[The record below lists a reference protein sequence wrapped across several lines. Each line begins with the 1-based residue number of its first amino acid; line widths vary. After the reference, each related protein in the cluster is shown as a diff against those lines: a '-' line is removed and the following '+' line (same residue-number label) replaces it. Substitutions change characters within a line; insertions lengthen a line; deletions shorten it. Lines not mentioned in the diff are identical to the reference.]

1 MSKTRSQVLSLKD
14 HQEKEEYLRVHLY
27 SELLWLLHAATE
39 WSIQDQW
46 KLEIAGYVMQVY
58 ALDSASLHARTL
70 FEFFTEGPTKHHYS
84 VKDFLGAPLTSTYK
98 QNWQGPLH
106 GFLMHAQN
114 RSLPRPLVS
123 AGVSKDLNQ
132 MPVDFAHE
140 ILRLWKE
147 FEDQLGK
154 SSNADTKKLQQ
165 LARDKRE
172 EATRKAMCVSK
183 AATSGEVAEKYFQ
196 KKGQQ
201 LKPVFS

>member
-1 MSKTRSQVLSLKD
+1 MSKTPRKALGLGS

-27 SELLWLLHAATE
+27 NELLWLLHAATE

-46 KLEIAGYVMQVY
+46 KLEIAGFVMQVY

-70 FEFFTEGPTKHHYS
+70 FEFFTEAPTPNHYS
-84 VKDFLGAPLTSTYK
+84 VKDFLGAPLTSSYRQK
-98 QNWQGPLH
+98 WQGALH

-114 RSLPRPLVS
+114 RSRPAPLES
-123 AGVSKDLNQ
+123 AGVGKDLNQ

-154 SSNADTKKLQQ
+154 SSDADAKKLQQ

-172 EATRKAMCVSK
+172 EAIRGAMCVIK
-183 AATSGEVAEKYFQ
+183 AATSGEVA
-196 KKGQQ
+196 
-201 LKPVFS
+201 